1 MKSTK
6 KHVAKTTLKPAE
18 KPVMAVATDDESDE
32 EEDLATLTK
41 LQLVDLAESLKINT
55 TGNKA
60 DLLKRINEKRGS
72 NAEAEDD
79 HEKRPSGIS
88 GGKIVV
94 AEVKDGWKEA
104 VLQRVAKLNIDQ
116 VQLDW
121 SAARALLTPAV
132 WPVILY
138 RTPIDR
144 NQMRGLL
151 GTEGELLLAFQKRWK
166 SLLQCTDEENE
177 ALKVSMS
184 MDKSDTVESWCR
196 VNWSIHVAPVI
207 KMVRL
212 LQASNMR
219 RHGNTTA
226 SNRLKFLA
234 NIPSEMLGYDVLD
247 LVEKAAGTKSRR
259 AESEDSSENSS
270 RRTGRRNKYVKGQCR
285 RCGRKAETK

>member
-1 MKSTK
+1 M
-6 KHVAKTTLKPAE
+6 
-18 KPVMAVATDDESDE
+18 
-32 EEDLATLTK
+32 
-41 LQLVDLAESLKINT
+41 
-55 TGNKA
+55 
-60 DLLKRINEKRGS
+60 
-72 NAEAEDD
+72 
-79 HEKRPSGIS
+79 
-88 GGKIVV
+88 
-94 AEVKDGWKEA
+94 
-104 VLQRVAKLNIDQ
+104 LQRVAKLNIDQ

-121 SAARALLTPAV
+121 SAAGALLTPAV

-177 ALKVSMS
+177 ALKVSMFTMWTLVGA

-196 VNWSIHVAPVI
+196 DNWSIHVAPVI

-247 LVEKAAGTKSRR
+247 LVEKAAGTKTRR
-259 AESEDSSENSS
+259 AESEDSSENSP
-270 RRTGRRNKYVKGQCR
+270 RRKGRRNKYVKGQCR
-285 RCGRKAETK
+285 RCGRKAAPAHGETNKDWFTKHNLTCK